1 MPTPTAVEITLTD
14 EERSVLEAWTSRRK
28 TAQALALRA
37 RIVLAAAGQLTNAEI
52 AEREG
57 VSRPTVTKW
66 RNRFAAQRLEGLL
79 DEPRPGRPRT
89 ITDRA
94 GRAGGDHHAWS
105 PRRRTRRTGR
115 RGRWRARRDVHPM
128 R

>member
-14 EERSVLEAWTSRRK
+14 EERDRLQAWSRRPK
-28 TAQALALRA
+28 TAQALALRS
-37 RIVLAAAGQLTNAEI
+37 RIVLAAADGPANLEI

-66 RNRFAAQRLEGLL
+66 RNRFSAQRLEGLL

-89 ITDRA
+89 ITDEQVERIVTTTLEA
-94 GRAGGDHHAWS
+94 PPTDAAHSSAPG
-105 PRRRTRRTGR
+105 
-115 RGRWRARRDVHPM
+115 
-128 R
+128 